1 MESLVQRLGWRGNNS
16 SSNSGYCPPGCSLL
30 APDSGD
36 EEEGDT
42 TEATSQEEDRRLAS
56 QLAKLDKSYQKFSI
70 RDKQ

>member
-1 MESLVQRLGWRGNNS
+1 MESLVQRLGWRGNS
-16 SSNSGYCPPGCSLL
+16 SSSGSGYCPPGCSLL

-36 EEEGDT
+36 EED
-42 TEATSQEEDRRLAS
+42 TEATSQEEDRRLTS

>member
-1 MESLVQRLGWRGNNS
+1 MESLVQRLGWRGNNN
-16 SSNSGYCPPGCSLL
+16 NSGYCPPGCSLL

-36 EEEGDT
+36 EEDA
-42 TEATSQEEDRRLAS
+42 EATSQEEDRRLAS